1 MDIRHRILSA
11 AARVY
16 AKHGYR
22 GSTTRLIAT
31 EAGVNEVSIFR
42 TFGSKD
48 VLFEE
53 LACGQ
58 AEATHVPPLP
68 TDAGDPERQL
78 GEWCTSVLGHL
89 TQHRSFLRKSMSE
102 MEDRPRAAE
111 AACRGPDCAR
121 EVLTTYVD
129 GLRRTGRADLSG
141 DADAAIS
148 MLMASLF
155 ADAMCREI
163 MPAAFPDPAAEA
175 PARYVRCFLRAA
187 GVHLTSGTQAR
198 ADVAG

>member
-16 AKHGYR
+16 AQHGYR
-22 GSTTRLIAT
+22 GATTRLIAI

-68 TDAGDPERQL
+68 AEPGDPERQL
-78 GEWCTSVLGHL
+78 TAWCSTVLGHL
-89 TQHRSFLRKSMSE
+89 TQHRSFLRKSMSD

-111 AACRGPDCAR
+111 AACKGPDCAR
-121 EVLTTYVD
+121 EVLTKYVG
-129 GLRRTGRADLSG
+129 GLRKKGCADPGG
-141 DADAAIS
+141 DADSAIS

-155 ADAMCREI
+155 ADAMCREM
-163 MPAAFPDPAAEA
+163 MPDAFPNPATEA

-187 GVHLTSGTQAR
+187 GVKLTSPTKTERDDA
-198 ADVAG
+198 